1 MNPSDDYKLT
11 DLDYLIGDHH
21 LQMIK
26 ASLPYLGVPE
36 QKAISLFVKVQELRK
51 TVELFETEE
60 VASMGICS
68 LERPQGNGSM
78 RDLLKAIRPYGNP
91 MEQDMIDMAAQNLG
105 ACAYHH
111 IVAQGGMAFT
121 LLGSHAAQ
129 GNPLVNGAVIA
140 HHCGLSDNHSASM
153 VNQDAP
159 AQPGAGMNL
168 DKGEKTGN
176 L

>member
-26 ASLPYLGVPE
+26 AALPYLGVQE
-36 QKAISLFVKVQELRK
+36 QKAISLFVKAQELRK

-68 LERPQGNGSM
+68 LESSEGTGSL

-91 MEQDMIDMAAQNLG
+91 MERDMIDMAQNFMDGQTPMDQMRRFLTPE
-105 ACAYHH
+105 
-111 IVAQGGMAFT
+111 QQSRFETMEMMMT
-121 LLGSHAAQ
+121 
-129 GNPLVNGAVIA
+129 
-140 HHCGLSDNHSASM
+140 ASQAM
-153 VNQDAP
+153 S
-159 AQPGAGMNL
+159 
-168 DKGEKTGN
+168 
-176 L
+176 

>member
-68 LERPQGNGSM
+68 LERPQGNGSL

-91 MEQDMIDMAAQNLG
+91 MEQDMIDMAEGQTPMDQLRRFLTPEQQSRFETMEMIFTAMQ
-105 ACAYHH
+105 A
-111 IVAQGGMAFT
+111 MA
-121 LLGSHAAQ
+121 
-129 GNPLVNGAVIA
+129 
-140 HHCGLSDNHSASM
+140 
-153 VNQDAP
+153 
-159 AQPGAGMNL
+159 
-168 DKGEKTGN
+168 
-176 L
+176 

>member
-26 ASLPYLGVPE
+26 AALPYLGVQE
-36 QKAISLFVKVQELRK
+36 QKARSLFVKAQELRK

-68 LERPQGNGSM
+68 LESSEGTGSL

-91 MEQDMIDMAAQNLG
+91 MERDMIDMAQNFMDGQTPMDQMRRFLTPE
-105 ACAYHH
+105 
-111 IVAQGGMAFT
+111 QQSRFETMEMMMTAFQAM
-121 LLGSHAAQ
+121 S
-129 GNPLVNGAVIA
+129 
-140 HHCGLSDNHSASM
+140 
-153 VNQDAP
+153 
-159 AQPGAGMNL
+159 
-168 DKGEKTGN
+168 
-176 L
+176 

>member
-26 ASLPYLGVPE
+26 AALPYLGVQE
-36 QKAISLFVKVQELRK
+36 QKAISLFVKAQELRK

-68 LERPQGNGSM
+68 LESSEGTGSL

-91 MEQDMIDMAAQNLG
+91 MERDMIDMAQNFMDGQTPMDQMRRFLTPE
-105 ACAYHH
+105 
-111 IVAQGGMAFT
+111 QQSRFETMEMMMTAFQAM
-121 LLGSHAAQ
+121 S
-129 GNPLVNGAVIA
+129 
-140 HHCGLSDNHSASM
+140 
-153 VNQDAP
+153 
-159 AQPGAGMNL
+159 
-168 DKGEKTGN
+168 
-176 L
+176 